1 MIRNISIVGI
11 LLIALFQ
18 TGCKKEQ
25 NFVPGQV
32 LFGLYDNVSFRNG
45 YSLFNQLDLEI
56 RTLYDFQYELKTVE
70 DSVDTIQAI
79 LDSKPYL
86 TSGNRTSSANYFDS
100 TIVVSA
106 NFFDM
111 NDDNASD
118 WFHTIDYLGL
128 TENLTRNSFKW
139 GSLNVPVGQE
149 RFWVD
154 QLKRFDIISSAQL
167 NSYL

>member
-11 LLIALFQ
+11 LLIILFQ

-32 LFGLYDNVSFRNG
+32 LFGFYDNVSFRNG
-45 YSLFNQLDLEI
+45 YSLFDQLDLEI
-56 RTLYDFQYELKTVE
+56 STLYDFQYELKTVE

-86 TSGNRTSSANYFDS
+86 TSGNPTSSVNYFDS
-100 TIVVSA
+100 TIIVNA

-118 WFHTIDYLGL
+118 WFDTVDHLGL
-128 TENLTRNSFKW
+128 TENLTRKSFKW
-139 GSLNVPVGQE
+139 GSLIVPVGQE
-149 RFWVD
+149 QFWVD
-154 QLKRFDIISSAQL
+154 QLKKIDIISSAQL
-167 NSYL
+167 NHY